1 MSNENPADASS
12 VVDASASPGTPPP
25 IGNRNCVID
34 YVPSA
39 YSTQGQMLMGMQSA
53 NEGLI
58 KSFLRY
64 ADVDSFHCYVR
75 SDSEFQAFRAAVSAA
90 GRDAIPVSR
99 IAPDSNSALRGVG
112 ALLHPFPGFGPLA
125 WVRRFSSCRD
135 YSLLGIT
142 HTTATTKVMDS
153 IGNLLIAPTQPWDAV
168 ICTSTSVLKTYETV
182 LDHWRHYLKDRIGAS
197 HIPEPNLCLIPLG
210 VDTEQF
216 SAKSNQAELRAV
228 WRQEHGV
235 AEDEVIFLW
244 MGRFSHVAKAH
255 PIPSYLA
262 LEHAASR
269 AGRRVCFVQ
278 AGWWP
283 DDALERAYRDA
294 AQRFAPSVRHIFLDG
309 RTPEVRSAVWQVAD
323 IFLSLSD
330 NIQETFGLTP
340 IEAMAAGLP
349 AVVSDWNGY
358 RDTVRD
364 GVDGIR
370 VPTAMP
376 GPGLGEHLAHAN
388 AAGTVSY
395 RRYCGVTS
403 QSTSVDLETCIDA
416 LEGLIENAD
425 LRRRLGEAGRKR
437 AVEVFDWRVI
447 VGRYQD
453 LFEELAG
460 IRARAP
466 TIAPR
471 ASDRPA
477 FALRA
482 DPLEAFK
489 EYPTETLD
497 RRSLIAP
504 GPVDADQLEALIKHP
519 MNNAFRSWIGTQ
531 EFLERLLDL
540 IKREPG
546 VSIGS
551 LHSKTDAATQAVV
564 TRAVAWLLK
573 MGLASLR

>member
-1 MSNENPADASS
+1 MSNEHSADAASRVDASS
-12 VVDASASPGTPPP
+12 SSHRPPA
-25 IGNRNCVID
+25 IGKRNCAID
-34 YVPSA
+34 YFPSA
-39 YSTQGQMLMGMQSA
+39 YSTQGQSLMGMQSA

-64 ADVDSFHCYVR
+64 ADVDSFHCHVR
-75 SDSEFQAFRAAVSAA
+75 SDAEFRAFRAAVSAA

-125 WVRRFSSCRD
+125 WVRRFSNCRD

-216 SAKSNQAELRAV
+216 AAQSNQAELRAA
-228 WRQEHGV
+228 WRRNHGI
-235 AEDEVIFLW
+235 ADDEVIALW
-244 MGRFSHVAKAH
+244 VGRFSHVAKAH

-262 LEHAASR
+262 LEHVASR
-269 AGRRVCFVQ
+269 TGRPICFVQ

-283 DDALERAYRDA
+283 DDALERAYHDA
-294 AQRFAPSVRHIFLDG
+294 ARRFAPSVRHIFLDG

-349 AVVSDWNGY
+349 AVVSDWDGY

-364 GVDGIR
+364 GIDGIR

-376 GPGLGEHLAHAN
+376 GPGLGAHLAHAN
-388 AAGTVSY
+388 TAGTISY
-395 RRYCGVTS
+395 RRYCGVTG
-403 QSTSVDLETCIDA
+403 QSTSVDLESCIDA
-416 LEGLIENAD
+416 LEGLVENAD

-453 LFEELAG
+453 LFEQLAD
-460 IRARAP
+460 IRASAP

-471 ASDRPA
+471 AADRPA
-477 FALRA
+477 FPLRA
-482 DPLEAFK
+482 DPLEIFN
-489 EYPTETLD
+489 EYASETLD

-519 MNNAFRSWIGTQ
+519 MNSAFKTWIGPQ
-531 EFLERLLDL
+531 ELLARLLDR
-540 IKREPG
+540 ITREPG

-551 LHSKTDAATQAVV
+551 LCNATDAATQTVV
-564 TRAVAWLLK
+564 MRAVAWLLK